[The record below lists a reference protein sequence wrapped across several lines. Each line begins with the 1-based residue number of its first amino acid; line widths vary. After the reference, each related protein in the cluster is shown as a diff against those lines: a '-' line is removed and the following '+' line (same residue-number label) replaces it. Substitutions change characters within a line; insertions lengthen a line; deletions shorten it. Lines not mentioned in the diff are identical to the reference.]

1 MKQLSVI
8 LILKGIGCDSSR
20 HLKETG
26 FLATSNKVPSK
37 LLLRK
42 IRKNGFMVVQY
53 LDIRYPSKLETK
65 IRKNQK
71 IEFNGYLIPSIMK
84 DEYKKEFVGIKIKN
98 ISGVKL
104 L

>member
-1 MKQLSVI
+1 MI
-8 LILKGIGCDSSR
+8 PNP
-20 HLKETG
+20 LKE
-26 FLATSNKVPSK
+26 FLRTKVTLTAIVSKIEYKNKVPSK

-42 IRKNGFMVVQY
+42 IRKDGFMVIQY
-53 LDIRYPSKLETK
+53 LDIKYPSKLETK

-98 ISGVKL
+98 VSGVKL